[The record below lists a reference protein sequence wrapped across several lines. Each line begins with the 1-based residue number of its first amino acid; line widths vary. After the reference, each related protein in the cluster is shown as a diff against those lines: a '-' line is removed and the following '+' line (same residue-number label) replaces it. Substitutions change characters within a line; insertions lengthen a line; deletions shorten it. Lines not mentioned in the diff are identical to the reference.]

1 MTLLP
6 ADTLFPRPP
15 ASHCDWQAMP
25 SGALARVLA
34 ELCASQPLLVV
45 TPDSASARSLRLAL
59 RFYLAGSNLP
69 VQLFPDWET
78 LPYDRFSP
86 HQDITSERIR
96 ILHELGSQAAGIVLV
111 PVNTLLQRL
120 PPASHIN
127 GNYFRFKQGDRFDL
141 KAQRSL
147 LVAAGYR
154 QRDNVYE
161 HGEFAVR
168 GAIIDIFP
176 TGAAA
181 PLRIELFDDEIESL
195 RLFDPENQR
204 SQGSID
210 EFTLLPAAEYPLS
223 EAGIQQFRQNFR
235 ERFDVDVR
243 RCPLYQDVSD
253 GIASPGLE
261 YYLPLFFEQSA
272 SLFDYLPERLRIVE
286 LADCTAAVERYW
298 SELRERFENLKGDLT
313 RPLLPPA
320 SLYLPADELNQQL
333 NRLGRARVRDTG
345 IVFPFRDS
353 PLPANDAQ
361 GETPFRALALLREQE
376 PELRILLCAESAG
389 RREALLALLQ
399 KRGLQPA
406 LVDNWPSWQ
415 ADSPVFALTVGAMD
429 QGFYTPEQKLLVV
442 AEAELYGDTI
452 MQRRRRK
459 QKATTSEQAF
469 RSLGE
474 LTPGTAVVHLEH
486 GVGRYQGLVHMQVA
500 KQEQE
505 FLLLEYAEGAKLYV
519 PVTSL
524 HLISRYGAGD
534 ASNAPLTRLGSDQWS
549 RARQKAAEKIRD
561 TAAELLNTQARR
573 NLREGHAFNLDADEY
588 QRFAAGFAFEETPD
602 QAQAIDAVLTDMQAP
617 TPMDRLVCGD
627 VGFGK
632 TEVAMRAA
640 FVAVQ
645 NQKQVAVLVPT
656 TLLAQQHFSSFQDRF
671 ANYPVNVEVLSRFR
685 STKEKNAVLERLA
698 EGKVDLVVGTHQ
710 LLSQDIHFKNLG
722 LVIVDEEHRFGV
734 RHKERLKQM
743 RAECDLLTLTA
754 TPIPRTLNMA
764 LAGMRDISIIAT
776 PPEKRLSVQTFVQER
791 NAGLIKEAILRE
803 LLRGGQVYFLHNDI
817 DTMERA
823 AEELRAWLPDARI
836 ATAHGQMHER
846 ELEKVMSD
854 FYHRR
859 FNVLVCSTII
869 ETGIDIPSANTII
882 IERADKF
889 GLAQL
894 HQLRGRVG
902 RSHHQAYAYLLTP
915 PPKTLT
921 ADAKKRLDAIAST
934 SDLGA
939 GFLLASQDLEIRG
952 AGELLGEDQ
961 HGHIESIGFSLY
973 MDMLEQT
980 VKALEKGEQ
989 PDLET
994 PLAGGPEINLQVP
1007 ALIPEDYL
1015 PDVFSRLAL
1024 YKRIATSKNDTELD
1038 DLQVEMIDRFGLL
1051 PDAVKHLFAITRLR
1065 LEADRIGIKRI
1076 DAGNDA
1082 GRMEFAGHTRV
1093 NPLVLV
1099 KLVQSAPNRYRLEGG
1114 TLLRFA
1120 LTAETPAQ
1128 KIRAVEQLLQQLAAR
1143 PAA

>member
-1 MTLLP
+1 MP
-6 ADTLFPRPP
+6 A
-15 ASHCDWQAMP
+15 
-25 SGALARVLA
+25 GGLAKALA
-34 ELCASQPLLVV
+34 ELCADAPLLVI

-59 RFYLAGSNLP
+59 RFYLASTDLP

-96 ILHELGSQAAGIVLV
+96 ILHELGSQQAGVVIV
-111 PVNTLLQRL
+111 PINTLLQRL

-127 GNYFRFKQGDRFDL
+127 GNYFQFKQGDRFDL
-141 KAQRSL
+141 NAQRHL

-168 GAIIDIFP
+168 GSILDIFP
-176 TGAAA
+176 TGSEA

-195 RLFDPENQR
+195 RLFDPEDQR
-204 SQGSID
+204 SQGTIT
-210 EFTLLPAAEYPLS
+210 EFSLLPAAEYPLS
-223 EAGIQQFRQNFR
+223 DAGIQTFRQNFR
-235 ERFDVDVR
+235 ERFDVDAR
-243 RCPLYQDVSD
+243 KCPLYQDVSD

-261 YYLPLFFEQSA
+261 YYAPLFFAQSA
-272 SLFDYLPERLRIVE
+272 SLFDYLPQNIRILE
-286 LADCTAAVERYW
+286 LADCHSAAERFW
-298 SELRERFENLKGDLT
+298 VELRERFENLRGDLT
-313 RPLLPPA
+313 RPLLAPA
-320 SLYLPADELNQQL
+320 SLFLPADELSQQL
-333 NRLGRARVRDTG
+333 NRIGRARLREQGVA
-345 IVFPFRDS
+345 FAFQAS
-353 PLPANDAQ
+353 PLPGNDAQ
-361 GETPFRALALLREQE
+361 GDTPFRSLALLREQE

-399 KRGLQPA
+399 KRGLQPD
-406 LVDNWPSWQ
+406 LVDSWHSWYAQPS
-415 ADSPVFALTVGAMD
+415 AFALTVGAMD
-429 QGFYTPEQKLLVV
+429 QGFYAPAAKLLVV
-442 AEAELYGDTI
+442 AETELYGDTI

-505 FLLLEYAEGAKLYV
+505 FLLLEYADNAKLYV

-573 NLREGHAFNLDADEY
+573 ALREGYAFTLDQDEY
-588 QRFAAGFAFEETPD
+588 QRFAASFAFEETPD
-602 QAQAIDAVLTDMQAP
+602 QALTIDAVLADMQALQ
-617 TPMDRLVCGD
+617 PMDRLVCGD

-640 FVAVQ
+640 FIAVQ

-656 TLLAQQHFSSFQDRF
+656 TLLAQQHFNSFQDRF

-685 STKEKNAVLERLA
+685 STKEKNEVLERLA
-698 EGKVDLVVGTHQ
+698 AGKVDLVVGTHQ
-710 LLSQDIHFKNLG
+710 LLQQDIRFKNLG

-776 PPEKRLSVQTFVQER
+776 PPDKRLSVQTFVQQKSP
-791 NAGLIKEAILRE
+791 GLIKEAILRE

-817 DTMERA
+817 DSMERA

-836 ATAHGQMHER
+836 VTAHGQMHER
-846 ELEKVMSD
+846 DLEKVMSD

-915 PPKTLT
+915 PPKVMT

-934 SDLGA
+934 TDLGA

-952 AGELLGEDQ
+952 AGALLGEDQ

-973 MDMLEQT
+973 MEMLEQT
-980 VKALEKGEQ
+980 VKALERGEQ

-994 PLAGGPEINLQVP
+994 PLAGGPEINLQIP

-1024 YKRIATSKNDTELD
+1024 YKRIATCKNDGELD
-1038 DLQVEMIDRFGLL
+1038 DLQVEMIDRYGLL
-1051 PDAVKHLFAITRLR
+1051 PTAVKHLFVITRLR

-1076 DAGNDA
+1076 DANADA
-1082 GRMEFAGHTRV
+1082 GRMEFASHTRV

-1120 LTAETPAQ
+1120 LDAQ
-1128 KIRAVEQLLQQLAAR
+1128 EPQQRIAAVEQLLQQLAAR